1 MKFETK
7 IFSSQIARRIFLLFV
22 SCALLPI
29 FCLSIISYVHVT
41 KQLNKQSYKR
51 LKQSVKGHGLS
62 LYERLIFLETELQFF
77 ASSLKKP
84 LQNPGQ
90 TPSADFN

>member
-1 MKFETK
+1 M
-7 IFSSQIARRIFLLFV
+7 
-22 SCALLPI
+22 
-29 FCLSIISYVHVT
+29 
-41 KQLNKQSYKR
+41 
-51 LKQSVKGHGLS
+51 
-62 LYERLIFLETELQFF
+62 FLETELQFF